1 MNGGINASGSVNSN
15 SQLNPRSSGGLIA
28 SGISQRYSTYS
39 PQISGGCSLSGNVLY
54 FNVITKF
61 VSGGVIINGDSQN
74 YSTRYVI
81 SSGGTIASGI
91 LEITSVFNPSPS
103 NGAEMAGHG
112 ATIDTEYTSGGILAS
127 GHFIARNLIDY
138 PSGGLSIGGQSL
150 VVSEHIWIKVDNC
163 GSDLK
168 CGYSNDDQ
176 FCAGFDPIQGF
187 GSKLVN
193 PKRKD
198 PTASLISKKSL
209 YGTTAYVPA
218 ITFCH
223 QKIRVDAEDMPPK
236 RIITSEVP
244 VETSNDENIQL
255 NMMSMSISMPIA
267 KNEIQSKQPKK
278 VVQKNL
284 NTPQMAALKKLSNS
298 TKKTTFTHEPITKG
312 HKRVQKIQRPRL
324 DAL

>member
-1 MNGGINASGSVNSN
+1 MNGGVNASGSVNPN
-15 SQLNPRSSGGLIA
+15 SQLNPRSSGGSIA

-39 PQISGGCSLSGNVLY
+39 PQISGGCSLSGNVRY

-61 VSGGVIINGDSQN
+61 VSGGVIINGDSPN

-81 SSGGTIASGI
+81 SSGGAVVSGI

-127 GHFIARNLIDY
+127 GHFIARYLIDY

-176 FCAGFDPIQGF
+176 FCAGFDKIQGF

-198 PTASLISKKSL
+198 PAASLISKKSL
-209 YGTTAYVPA
+209 YGATAYVPA

-244 VETSNDENIQL
+244 VEITRDEEIEF
-255 NMMSMSISMPIA
+255 NMMSIPIA
-267 KNEIQSKQPKK
+267 GSEIKSKEPKK

-284 NTPQMAALKKLSNS
+284 NTPQMAALKKLS
-298 TKKTTFTHEPITKG
+298 TAKKKTILTHKSIPKD
-312 HKRVQKIQRPRL
+312 HKRVQKGQRPRL